1 MDMSTMASIAFTLLT
16 ALVIVVVIS
25 RPSLVTGAGGKT
37 MALVAVAVLPAV
49 AMTFGMNAHLEAS
62 KTTEFCLS
70 CHVMK
75 PYGESL
81 KLDDL
86 AHVPAAH
93 FQNSR
98 VPRDH
103 ACYSCHTTY
112 TLYGDAEAKWKGMRH
127 LWINYFGTI
136 PAKIELYE
144 PFKNRECLH
153 CHGGSRTFEENE
165 FHLEYREG
173 IATNE
178 TSCLECHDLA
188 HDIDNLTELERWNR
202 NGQ

>member
-1 MDMSTMASIAFTLLT
+1 MDLSTMASIAFVLLT

-25 RPSLVTGAGGKT
+25 RPSLVSGTGGKT
-37 MALVAVAVLPAV
+37 LALVAIAVLPAV
-49 AMTFGMNAHLEAS
+49 ATTFGLNAQLEAS

-70 CHVMK
+70 CHVMQ

-81 KLDDL
+81 QLDDQ

-112 TLYGDAEAKWKGMRH
+112 SLYGDAEAKMKGMRH

-136 PAKIELYE
+136 PEKIELYE

-153 CHGGSRTFEENE
+153 CHDGARTFEANE
-165 FHLEYREG
+165 FHQEYRQQL
-173 IATNE
+173 ATNE
-178 TSCLECHDLA
+178 TSCLECHEQT
-188 HDIDNLTELERWNR
+188 HDIENLAGLERWNR
-202 NGQ
+202 NGE